1 MAIPITNSIPVIK
14 TQDLVNSDAVL
25 VSSLIQENFFNSE
38 TDFINTFVY
47 DENNVLIRSINTNY
61 TVLNTKI
68 ENNTIKEIQIDPSQ
82 DLQSNLLTS
91 GIYNLQYNFLRNAT
105 GVTSTFYIKEI
116 STDRTEIRIDN
127 TSLDSSQ
134 KQEVYT
140 KLLSLLNSGDTFKGI
155 YLSPS
160 DDNFLLIVNI
170 GFDIDTILLK
180 LYQPLPNNYNLKTN
194 LTIDEKVSEPQAY
207 QVEWLEEEVF
217 FDDRIFLKGPNF
229 NLNTKNQVNNST
241 EFTNFNTIYTS
252 SLTTLTSQLG
262 SILAERRAELNT
274 DYTDYNNFVFFSS
287 AEQRLANFYYKA
299 KQIEDYNAEI
309 SVLNTLTLTSQ
320 VSASIAIYQSKI
332 NDIIVNFDGYDYFL
346 YFDSGSKSWPKS
358 NLTPPYTLYS
368 TGSSQVIN
376 WYNAQS
382 LSASLFDGEN
392 PNYIYNIFPA
402 FVTEDLDNNQFQ
414 LFTEMAAQMFDE
426 IWLYIQAIKNR
437 QDGDNSLEGG
447 ISKDLVADALR
458 SYGLTLY
465 QSSFTDSDLFTSLL
479 GIDQAGN
486 TLPPTGSELITNY
499 VTSSAETTP
508 FDDAQKLIYKRLY
521 HNLPV
526 LLKKKGTVAGLRIL
540 LSCFGI
546 PDTLIRISEFGGKD
560 KNFNTWDYWNNQFN
574 YTYKSTGSY
583 YLSSSFALNSTWGAP
598 NNVPGAVEFR
608 FKAES
613 VPPTNASQSLW
624 YTDKGLGVFLEY
636 TGSGLFTG
644 SYSGSVVD
652 SNYQYGTLK
661 FISGTESASVY
672 LPFFNEG
679 WWSIL
684 VNSSSDGYT
693 LFAKNNI
700 YSGNDGNTLGFQA
713 SSSLNISTL
722 WSAST
727 EIYFA
732 SSSTTHEGFSGS
744 LQEIRYYT
752 QPITEDSF
760 NAYVMNPS
768 SIEQSQYLAFRASLG
783 GELYTG
789 STSIHPKITGSW
801 VSTSSFTG
809 TSNFYISSTPTYLYN
824 NEYFFYDQLPVGV
837 KNRVSNKIKQ
847 LPLILPSTGSKL
859 PTTNVL
865 SSFIRVQQDFSV
877 SQSYTSD
884 LNLAEIAYS
893 PQNEINDDINSQLGY
908 FNIGDYLDIR
918 TTGSSYPSLNNLRDE
933 YFKKYKANYNYKDY
947 VRLIKYFDNALFKM
961 IKDYVP
967 ARTSIST
974 GIVIKQHILERNKY
988 SEPPVTF
995 TQPEYTSSIDMYT
1008 ITGSDGGVFE
1018 NIEVTQSWSGSYIT
1032 PNGLVPYIQ
1041 STEDEF
1047 YNGELSG
1054 SNILIPQPH
1063 PCPIIFTP
1071 LYNTESFE
1079 VVNNILTPSTNW
1091 VKLDFNFD
1099 YSKNYYL
1106 QFTIN
1111 NHPDAVGSGTVN
1123 ILNGDQSNY
1132 LYGGPQYVSAGS
1144 SVNVLVEIN
1153 NIISPLYFVVE
1164 EQLIINPASMSITN
1178 FTASIFQLEDKDCD
1192 PLINNTSEYPLSQ
1205 YYMKA
1210 DYNSGKLTPTNFD
1223 SIISGSATRASVKD
1237 YYYNLRRQILPRYN
1251 GSKLTGYQINAYT
1264 ASTDNSYGASPVI
1277 ERYSN
1282 SFIYFD
1288 WIGKSNPQYP
1298 GGGNVHGVYL
1308 IDIDGKAIPLTT
1320 DNVNLGRVENIFKKG
1335 TTANI
1340 LPAVYSAGSSSLQ
1353 VEIIEGGALYNTII
1367 VNSGSNLE
1375 PSFAVYYSSS
1385 FSSPVY
1391 VGAFITQSNMIL
1403 TDTGSIQK
1411 PWLYSLL
1418 TTSSIISGS
1427 LRAYGPG
1434 ASFQIYN
1441 KSTNT
1446 YVNDGFISQSDTYF
1460 PLQVGDIIRFGDTGS
1475 SPSSSVDSSFTAL
1488 GIYQIA
1494 DINIGN
1500 DLLSSSS
1507 ITLSSFNITNQ
1518 LDPNLFT
1525 WDGGSSNQKQK
1536 YRIMRRVPNE
1546 SFVLIQNI
1554 PSYKDPGFLIP
1565 ENFNPNFDPYELA
1578 RKAGIIT

>member
-1 MAIPITNSIPVIK
+1 MAIPVTTSIPVIK

-25 VSSLIQENFFNSE
+25 VSSLVQENFFNPE

-47 DENNVLIRSINTNY
+47 DQNNNLIQGININY

-68 ENNTIKEIQIDPSQ
+68 EDNTVKEIQIDPSQ

-155 YLSPS
+155 YLSPA
-160 DDNFLLIVNI
+160 DDNFLLIVNV
-170 GFDIDTILLK
+170 GFDADTILLK
-180 LYQPLPNNYNLKTN
+180 LYQPLPTNYSLKTN
-194 LTIDEKVSEPQAY
+194 ITIDEKVSEPQAY
-207 QVEWLEEEVF
+207 QVEWLEEEVP

-252 SLTTLTSQLG
+252 SLSTLTSQLG

-299 KQIEDYNAEI
+299 SLIENYNNQI
-309 SVLNTLTLTSQ
+309 SVLNTLTTTPQ
-320 VSASIAIYQSKI
+320 VSSSIAVYQSKI

-346 YFDSGSKSWPKS
+346 YFDSGSESWPKS
-358 NLTPPYTLYS
+358 TSTPPYTLYS

-376 WYNAQS
+376 WYVAQS

-392 PNYIYNIFPA
+392 SNYIYNIFPT

-426 IWLYIQAIKNR
+426 IWLYTQAIKNR

-499 VTSSAETTP
+499 ITSSAETTP

-521 HNLPV
+521 HNLPI

-574 YTYKSTGSY
+574 YAYKSTGSY
-583 YLSSSFALNSTWGAP
+583 YLSSSFALNSTWGVP

-613 VPPTNASQSLW
+613 VPPTNYSQSLW

-636 TGSGLFTG
+636 NGSGLTTS
-644 SYSGSVVD
+644 SYSASIVD
-652 SNYQYGTLK
+652 PNYQYGTLK
-661 FISGTESASVY
+661 FISGTDSASVY
-672 LPFFNEG
+672 LPFFNDG
-679 WWSIL
+679 WWSVL
-684 VNSSSDGYT
+684 VNSSSAGYE
-693 LFAKNNI
+693 LYAKNSI
-700 YSGNDGNTLGFQA
+700 YNGEDGNTLGFQA
-713 SSSLNISTL
+713 SSLLNISTL

-727 EIYFA
+727 QIFFA
-732 SSSTTHEGFSGS
+732 SSSATHKGLSGS

-752 QPITEDSF
+752 QPITEESF

-809 TSNFYISSTPTYLYN
+809 TSNFYISSTPTYSYN
-824 NEYFFYDQLPVGV
+824 NEYFLYDQPPVGI

-847 LPLILPSTGSKL
+847 SSLILPSTGSGL

-865 SSFIRVQQDFSV
+865 SSFIKIQQDFSV

-893 PQNEINDDINSQLGY
+893 PQNEINDDISSQLGY

-918 TTGSSYPSLNNLRDE
+918 GTGSSYPALNTLRNQ
-933 YFKKYKANYNYKDY
+933 YFEKYKANYDYKDY
-947 VRLIKYFDNALFKM
+947 IRLIKYFDNALFKM

-988 SEPPVTF
+988 SEPVVTF

-1008 ITGSDGGVFE
+1008 ITGSSGGVFE

-1047 YNGELSG
+1047 YNGEFSG
-1054 SNILIPQPH
+1054 SIVTVTDGQLSDCMVNIVEIYSNSSLIANLNPNNPGEY
-1063 PCPIIFTP
+1063 FTS
-1071 LYNTESFE
+1071 YD
-1079 VVNNILTPSTNW
+1079 
-1091 VKLDFNFD
+1091 LD
-1099 YSKNYYL
+1099 YEKTYYFS
-1106 QFTIN
+1106 FTITEIN
-1111 NHPDAVGSGTVN
+1111 GLTAGTLELWNEGTSINTLYTSPTIAAGGTLTVN
-1123 ILNGDQSNY
+1123 Y
-1132 LYGGPQYVSAGS
+1132 LELSK
-1144 SVNVLVEIN
+1144 
-1153 NIISPLYFVVE
+1153 IISPLTFKA
-1164 EQLIINPASMSITN
+1164 IGPSSTGFSITN
-1178 FTASIFQLEDKDCD
+1178 FTIYEAQLDDMDGDCD
-1192 PLINNTSEYPLSQ
+1192 PLINNTSTYPLSQ

-1210 DYNSGKLTPTNFD
+1210 DYNSGQLTPTNFD
-1223 SIISGSATRASVKD
+1223 SIISGSATRAAVKD

-1251 GSKLTGYQINAYT
+1251 GSRLTGYQINAFT
-1264 ASTDNSYGASPVI
+1264 SSTDTSYGKSPVI

-1282 SFIYFD
+1282 FFIYFD
-1288 WIGKSNPQYP
+1288 WIGGANPQYP

-1308 IDIDGKAIPLTT
+1308 IDIEGNSVPLTT
-1320 DNVNLGRVENIFKKG
+1320 NNSNLGRVENIFKKG

-1353 VEIIEGGALYNTII
+1353 VEIVDGGALYNTIV

-1385 FSSPVY
+1385 YNFVSNVA
-1391 VGAFITQSNMIL
+1391 AFTTQSNIIL
-1403 TDTGSIQK
+1403 TDTGSIYR
-1411 PWLYSLL
+1411 PWLYPFL
-1418 TTSSIISGS
+1418 TTSSVLSGS
-1427 LRAYGPG
+1427 VRAYGPG
-1434 ASFQIYN
+1434 LSFVIYN
-1441 KSTNT
+1441 KITDT

-1494 DINIGN
+1494 NISIGN
-1500 DLLSSSS
+1500 DLLNSSS
-1507 ITLSSFNITNQ
+1507 ITLNSLNITNQ

-1525 WDGGSSNQKQK
+1525 WDGSSSNRKQK
-1536 YRIMRRVPNE
+1536 YRIMRRIPNE
-1546 SFVLIQNI
+1546 TFVLVKNK
-1554 PSYKDPGFLIP
+1554 PSYTDPGFLIP
-1565 ENFNPNFDPYELA
+1565 SDFNPNYDVYELA